1 MDAKVS
7 VNKFL
12 KFCVALFVFPRY
24 MKMQLL
30 FVCLVIVGS
39 SAVAPKFLRNG
50 RPTDLSGHKRTRDE
64 MENRFHLVGS
74 ESSLEE
80 RGMYIPQWSSEEI
93 TEFVRETDSSSTDK
107 ADGEDESQ
115 EDPWTSWGFHDEL
128 DDTEIGVERLSNDA
142 NDTMDMEQYADDHI
156 RIRRRCEGFDS
167 VEEKL

>member
-1 MDAKVS
+1 MK
-7 VNKFL
+7 K
-12 KFCVALFVFPRY
+12 LFKILCFFIRFSRY
-24 MKMQLL
+24 MKMQSL

-64 MENRFHLVGS
+64 MENRFYFVGS

-80 RGMYIPQWSSEEI
+80 RGMYIPQWSGEEI
-93 TEFVRETDSSSTDK
+93 TEFMRETDSSSTDK